1 MRFVDQANRLEQT
14 PIAPGDFYYNS
25 KNQSI
30 ARGDSPVGTM
40 SKIISISICII
51 GVATALLL
59 TGCAKKNALTIY
71 TSVDQDYA
79 EPIIQTFIDA
89 NPEMQ
94 INVLYDNEKTKT
106 TGVFERIRREA
117 RNPQADV
124 FWNSEIV
131 RTIQLKQEDLLAPY
145 LSPSAAEIPAQF
157 KDSEGYWTGF
167 SVRARVMLI
176 NRDLVPKSET
186 PNSIPA
192 LGSTKIPGKRAMA
205 VPAFGTTATHMAAL
219 YTKLGEMELIK
230 QIGTA
235 RVFGK
240 MTMRTSNSD
249 VRDGVANGELAFGL
263 TDTDDAFA
271 AIDAGKPVE
280 MVYLDHEGQGTL
292 VIPNTVALIKNA
304 LHPENGQAFIDY
316 ILSPEVE
323 RKLAETRARQIP
335 VRSSVELP
343 EGVPSL
349 ESIHAMDIDY
359 EVVAKNIETCIQFLR
374 DKNFF

>member
-1 MRFVDQANRLEQT
+1 MH
-14 PIAPGDFYYNS
+14 
-25 KNQSI
+25 
-30 ARGDSPVGTM
+30 TM
-40 SKIISISICII
+40 SKFFSGLFCVV
-51 GVATALLL
+51 GAAALLL
-59 TGCAKKNALTIY
+59 TGCAKQNALTVY

-89 NPEMQ
+89 NPEML

-106 TGVFERIRREA
+106 TGVFERIRREE

-131 RTIQLKQEDLLAPY
+131 RTIQLKQQGLLAPY
-145 LSPSAAEIPAQF
+145 QSPSAAGIPEQY
-157 KDSEGYWTGF
+157 KDKEGYWTGF
-167 SVRARVMLI
+167 SARARVMLI
-176 NRDLVPKSET
+176 NRNLVPKSET

-192 LGSTKIPGKRAMA
+192 LASMKYPGKRAMA

-219 YTKLGEMELIK
+219 YTQLGEMEMLK
-230 QIGTA
+230 QIGGA

-240 MTMRTSNSD
+240 MTLRTSNSD

-280 MVYLDHEGQGTL
+280 MAFLEHGDQGTL
-292 VIPNTVALIKNA
+292 VIPNTVALIKNCRN
-304 LHPENGQAFIDY
+304 PENGKAFIDY
-316 ILSPEVE
+316 ILSTDVE
-323 RKLAETRARQIP
+323 KKLAETRARQIP

-349 ESIHAMDIDY
+349 DSIHTMAVDY
-359 EVVAKNIETCIQFLR
+359 EMVAKNMDPCIQFLR
-374 DKNFF
+374 DKNFISN